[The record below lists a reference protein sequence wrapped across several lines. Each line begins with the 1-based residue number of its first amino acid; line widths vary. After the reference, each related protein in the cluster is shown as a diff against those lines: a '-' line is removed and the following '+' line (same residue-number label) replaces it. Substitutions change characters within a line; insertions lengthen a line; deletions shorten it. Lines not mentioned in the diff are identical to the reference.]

1 MCEYVGRSGICIFN
15 SYSKWSLRSSA
26 QHKYNKWLRAWA
38 YTSLV
43 NTINGS
49 LSLKSHLQLRSN
61 YRYQYSTLFTFLL
74 PVGSFGYSG
83 CYLLI
88 FPATSSITYFPDKSS
103 STIVG
108 PGRVEFPYTV
118 SLYCS
123 MLGFLN
129 LGSFD
134 IWGWIALCCGGLSC
148 LLMNVSS
155 ILGSTGEMPVAAPQ
169 LWEPEMSSGTTRCL
183 LGGKTVPGWGHRRTL
198 TNIIARTKSWWKLL
212 LIYLLWDPESSRVGV
227 LHSVSLCSLYQRIA
241 P

>member
-1 MCEYVGRSGICIFN
+1 MCACVCMLVDLESVFLIHIPDEVWDPLLNINITNDWGHEPTHLWLIPSVAPLHWRVTFSLDQITGISIVH
-15 SYSKWSLRSSA
+15 Y
-26 QHKYNKWLRAWA
+26 
-38 YTSLV
+38 
-43 NTINGS
+43 
-49 LSLKSHLQLRSN
+49 
-61 YRYQYSTLFTFLL
+61 FTFLL

-103 STIVG
+103 TIIG

-155 ILGSTGEMPVAAPQ
+155 ILGSTHEMPVAAPE
-169 LWEPEMSSGTTRCL
+169 LCEPEMCSGTTRCL
-183 LGGKTVPGWGHRRTL
+183 LG
-198 TNIIARTKSWWKLL
+198 AKL
-212 LIYLLWDPESSRVGV
+212 
-227 LHSVSLCSLYQRIA
+227 
-241 P
+241 